1 MVTSTWPLAHSE
13 PYLRWTTPTAAPK
26 CISGRTSYL
35 WVRLEFLPY
44 PQLIP
49 QFCNTG
55 GFGPRRGLT
64 LASPWP
70 WVAHPVSGLICATY
84 RPIKT
89 RFRCGS
95 STLPYLN
102 LAAQINSPDHSS
114 IGTPL
119 AAEQLPKKLSNLPLT
134 ACGYMVSGLFH
145 RPPGLLF
152 TFPSRY
158 LFTIG
163 RQEYL
168 ALEGGP
174 PCFPQDFSCPVV
186 LRLSAGVRAFSFT
199 GLSPSAAGLSRA
211 IQLALGFFTP
221 IC

>member
-1 MVTSTWPLAHSE
+1 LVTSTWPLAHSE
-13 PYLRWTTPTAAPK
+13 PYLRWTTSTAAPK
-26 CISGRTSYL
+26 CISGKTSYL
-35 WVRLEFLPY
+35 QARLEFLLC
-44 PQLIP
+44 PQVSP

-70 WVAHPVSGLICATY
+70 WVAHPVSGLICATR

-119 AAEQLPKKLSNLPLT
+119 AADTSEEVPNMPLT
-134 ACGYMVSGLFH
+134 ACGYMVSGSLSSPSWAAFH
-145 RPPGLLF
+145 LSVTVLVHYRSPRVLSLGGWSPLLPTRF
-152 TFPSRY
+152 LVSRGTQASSGSPRVFVY
-158 LFTIG
+158 RAITVC
-163 RQEYL
+163 
-168 ALEGGP
+168 GGP
-174 PCFPQDFSCPVV
+174 FQK
-186 LRLSAGVRAFSFT
+186 SFD
-199 GLSPSAAGLSRA
+199 
-211 IQLALGFFTP
+211 
-221 IC
+221 

>member
-1 MVTSTWPLAHSE
+1 MVTCTRPLAHPE
-13 PYLRWTTPTAAPK
+13 PYLRRTTSTAAPK

-35 WVRLEFLPY
+35 RVRLEFLPY

-70 WVAHPVSGLICATY
+70 WVAHPVSGLICATH
-84 RPIKT
+84 RPVKT

-95 STLPYLN
+95 SALPHLN

-119 AAEQLPKKLSNLPLT
+119 AADAHPEGQASNTPLT
-134 ACGYMVSGLFH
+134 ACGYMVSGSLSSPSWAAFH
-145 RPPGLLF
+145 LSLTVLVRYRSPRVFSLGEWSPLLPTKF
-152 TFPSRY
+152 LVLRGTQAVSGSPRVFVYRAI
-158 LFTIG
+158 TVC
-163 RQEYL
+163 
-168 ALEGGP
+168 GGP
-174 PCFPQDFSCPVV
+174 FQK
-186 LRLSAGVRAFSFT
+186 SFD
-199 GLSPSAAGLSRA
+199 
-211 IQLALGFFTP
+211 
-221 IC
+221 